1 MPSHI
6 YLPSCVVMFEEKDD
20 EIRKVHTVCVAAAV
34 LVGVCSRGEN
44 APCLCIRVV
53 CAPAKVLYVC
63 ILHPHFLC
71 VWLMEDCCQDRDG
84 SGVLCVPEVLR
95 LSH

>member
-34 LVGVCSRGEN
+34 LVACTPGEKMH
-44 APCLCIRVV
+44 PV
-53 CAPAKVLYVC
+53 YVSE
-63 ILHPHFLC
+63 LC
-71 VWLMEDCCQDRDG
+71 VLLPKYYMCAFCIHIF
-84 SGVLCVPEVLR
+84 CVYG
-95 LSH
+95 